1 MKTVLINEV
10 VKDQLKNVPQLKA
23 GMQVRVYEKVK
34 EKDRERFQIFEGI
47 VIAQKHGKGPSA
59 TFTVRKVVDGI
70 GVEKT
75 WPLHSPLIEKIEI
88 VKAPKIK
95 KAKVYFIRKLSPTKI
110 RRKLSMFKSVVPE
123 ELKIEEITDTEEVV
137 NEEHKEKMDDKN
149 AEKEINSQKDSL

>member
-1 MKTVLINEV
+1 MKTDIINEI
-10 VKDQLKNVPQLKA
+10 VKGQLKNVPRLKA

-47 VIAQKHGKGPSA
+47 VITQKHGKGPSA

>member
-1 MKTVLINEV
+1 MKTDIINEI
-10 VKDQLKNVPQLKA
+10 VKGQLKNVPRLKA

>member
-1 MKTVLINEV
+1 MKTDIINEI
-10 VKDQLKNVPQLKA
+10 VKGQLKNVPRLKA

-47 VIAQKHGKGPSA
+47 VITQKHGKGPSA

-149 AEKEINSQKDSL
+149 AEKKINSQKDSL

>member
-34 EKDRERFQIFEGI
+34 EKDKERIQTFEGI
-47 VIAQKHGKGPSA
+47 VISQKHGKGPGAS
-59 TFTVRKVVDGI
+59 FTVRKVIDGI

-75 WPLHSPLIEKIEI
+75 WPLHSPLIQKIEI
-88 VKAPKIK
+88 IKAPRVR

-110 RRKLSMFKSVVPE
+110 RRKLSVFKSVIPE
-123 ELKIEEITDTEEVV
+123 EVKTEEIIDTEEMA

-149 AEKEINSQKDSL
+149 AEKKINSQKDSL

>member
-1 MKTVLINEV
+1 MKTDIINEI
-10 VKDQLKNVPQLKA
+10 VKGQLKNVPRLKA

-88 VKAPKIK
+88 VKQTKTRRAKLYYLRRAKGK
-95 KAKVYFIRKLSPTKI
+95 KAK
-110 RRKLSMFKSVVPE
+110 
-123 ELKIEEITDTEEVV
+123 LKTMTRNNEQEDENV
-137 NEEHKEKMDDKN
+137 NF
-149 AEKEINSQKDSL
+149 ANSQEEQFSIEK